1 MTRCALTNC
10 YTPVRAVKP
19 TTLEERQTY
28 LVQNRTNGDGEPR
41 TKETLRR
48 LVLETS
54 ILTNYA
60 GSSLVEL
67 GHTKVLGHL
76 TISTDGNHSLV
87 ETGVLLVRVNQVA
100 NLALPSSSSSTV
112 SSLDVSHNNNNNNS
126 RKSHSAQGSSV
137 DLEARIQTA
146 LLPALHL
153 ADYPKTVLQLD
164 ITVLQNDGSLL
175 SACML
180 AATLALAD
188 ARVELYDLV
197 TCCEVVVVVLMKD
210 NQGAHGTTT
219 NPNSSSHFE
228 LLVDPTLEEERAA
241 NAKITLAIMP
251 QWKEVTLWQQ
261 SGAVSSS
268 MAEQQGQAIEEA
280 MKLCRDGC
288 RTLHRF
294 VRQHLLDKEEE

>member
-1 MTRCALTNC
+1 MTRCVLTNC

-19 TTLEERQTY
+19 TSVEERQTY

-67 GHTKVLGHL
+67 GHTKVLGQL

-112 SSLDVSHNNNNNNS
+112 SSLDVAHNNNSNS
-126 RKSHSAQGSSV
+126 RKSNSAQGSSV
-137 DLEARIQTA
+137 DLEARIHTA
-146 LLPALHL
+146 LLPTLHL

-197 TCCEVVVVVLMKD
+197 TCCEVVVVVLMNNKND
-210 NQGAHGTTT
+210 VHHNTA
-219 NPNSSSHFE
+219 NPDSSQFE

-261 SGAVSSS
+261 SGGVSSS
-268 MAEQQGQAIEEA
+268 IAEQQQQVTAIDEA

-294 VRQHLLDKEEE
+294 LRQHLLDKEQE

>member
-1 MTRCALTNC
+1 MARCVLTNC
-10 YTPVRAVKP
+10 YTPVKAVKP
-19 TTLEERQTY
+19 TTRGERQTY

-67 GHTKVLGHL
+67 GHTKVLGQL
-76 TISTDGNHSLV
+76 AISTDGNHALV

-100 NLALPSSSSSTV
+100 NLALPSSYSSTV
-112 SSLDVSHNNNNNNS
+112 SSLDVAHNNNSTTTN
-126 RKSHSAQGSSV
+126 RKPQSAQGGSV
-137 DLEARIQTA
+137 DLEARIHTA

-153 ADYPKTVLQLD
+153 VDYPKTVLQLD

-175 SACML
+175 SASLL
-180 AATLALAD
+180 AATLAMAD

-197 TCCEVVVVVLMKD
+197 TCCEVVVMNCASTATGDVGD
-210 NQGAHGTTT
+210 GNAGT
-219 NPNSSSHFE
+219 NHE

-241 NAKITLAIMP
+241 SAKITLAIMP

-261 SGAVSSS
+261 SGCVSSS
-268 MAEQQGQAIEEA
+268 MAAAQQGKAIEEA

-294 VRQHLLDKEEE
+294 VRQHLLDKEQE

>member
-1 MTRCALTNC
+1 MTRCVLTNC

-19 TTLEERQTY
+19 TSVEDCQTY

-67 GHTKVLGHL
+67 GHTKVLGQL

-112 SSLDVSHNNNNNNS
+112 SSLDVAHNNNSNS
-126 RKSHSAQGSSV
+126 RKSNSAQGSSV
-137 DLEARIQTA
+137 DLEARIHTA
-146 LLPALHL
+146 LLPTLHL

-197 TCCEVVVVVLMKD
+197 TCCEVVVVVLMTKKND
-210 NQGAHGTTT
+210 VHSNTG
-219 NPNSSSHFE
+219 SSQFE

-261 SGAVSSS
+261 SGGVSSS
-268 MAEQQGQAIEEA
+268 IAEQQQQVAAIDEA
-280 MKLCRDGC
+280 MKLCHDGC

-294 VRQHLLDKEEE
+294 LRQHLLDKEQE